1 MVNIRTVEAADAEKL
16 LSMLRKL
23 DKETN
28 FMMYESDERT
38 TTIAEMSERINESL
52 KNSSLMI
59 VAEVNSEI
67 VGFLS
72 AERGFANRIKHSAY
86 IVVGI
91 LKEYCGKGVGTRLF
105 NNLLEWTELNGITRL
120 ELTVM
125 TNNEKAIKLY
135 KKFGFEI
142 EGIKKNSMIVE
153 DKYVDEYYMA
163 RVQV

>member
-1 MVNIRTVEAADAEKL
+1 M
-16 LSMLRKL
+16 
-23 DKETN
+23 
-28 FMMYESDERT
+28 
-38 TTIAEMSERINESL
+38 
-52 KNSSLMI
+52 
-59 VAEVNSEI
+59 
-67 VGFLS
+67 S
-72 AERGFANRIKHSAY
+72 AERGFDNRIKHSAY

-153 DKYVDEYYMA
+153 GKYVDEYYMA

>member
-1 MVNIRTVEAADAEKL
+1 MVNIRTIEASDAEKF
-16 LSMLRKL
+16 LSMLKKL
-23 DKETN
+23 DSETN
-28 FMMYESDERT
+28 FMMYEPDERK

-125 TNNEKAIKLY
+125 TNNEKEIKLY

-142 EGIKKNSMIVE
+142 EGIKRIP
-153 DKYVDEYYMA
+153 
-163 RVQV
+163 